1 MSSLNMVTEKVCQ
14 RRLSRNEEVR
24 PLPAGV
30 LFKTC
35 WKSSEPAIKPRPI
48 ASNGLDPT
56 YVNLKRHV
64 FVQVLEIQWKEI
76 SLIPAVTS
84 MVFTSRKKT
93 ISRVTFSGEL
103 MLTLRVAGCSPV
115 TISESVNPT
124 VTTIVGGSCVSLHE
138 REYAKYLQK
147 HYQHYKH
154 NQWETYVTLNSLSS
168 SKMLMFSC
176 RLQGF
181 LQTKMGLGA
190 GLVIIAS
197 LNISVFSG
205 ISSSYISY

>member
-1 MSSLNMVTEKVCQ
+1 MRDRVTMKSSTPSGMSSLNMVTEKVCQ
-14 RRLSRNEEVR
+14 RRLSQNEEDR

-35 WKSSEPAIKPRPI
+35 WKSSEPAVKLRLI

-56 YVNLKRHV
+56 YVNIKGHV
-64 FVQVLEIQWKEI
+64 FIKVPEFQWKEI

-84 MVFTSRKKT
+84 MVFTSKKKT

-124 VTTIVGGSCVSLHE
+124 VTTIVGRSFVSFHKM
-138 REYAKYLQK
+138 EYAKYLQK
-147 HYQHYKH
+147 HCQHYKH
-154 NQWETYVTLNSLSS
+154 N
-168 SKMLMFSC
+168 
-176 RLQGF
+176 
-181 LQTKMGLGA
+181 
-190 GLVIIAS
+190 
-197 LNISVFSG
+197 
-205 ISSSYISY
+205 